1 MDVKAMNLMNRMK
14 TESVAMTLLTL
25 LFGITKLLD
34 VEKIQK

>member
-14 TESVAMTLLTL
+14 TESVVMTLLTL

>member
-14 TESVAMTLLTL
+14 TESVVMTLLTL

-34 VEKIQK
+34 VEKNQK